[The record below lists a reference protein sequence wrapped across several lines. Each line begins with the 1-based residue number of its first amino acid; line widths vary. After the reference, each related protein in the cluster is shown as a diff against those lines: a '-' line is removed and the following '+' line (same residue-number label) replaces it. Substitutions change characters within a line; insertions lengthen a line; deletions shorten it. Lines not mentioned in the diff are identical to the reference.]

1 MKNMIGINDMQM
13 RSNQRLL
20 FMLCLC
26 LLIVC
31 GCSKQ
36 ARTVPMKEESI
47 LPAQEEHSIS
57 KQPEEALSRDEE
69 EDMRIQVIINDTPF
83 LAQLN
88 DTETAH
94 TFMAKLPLT
103 ITMEDLHSNEKYYYF
118 DTSFP
123 TAAQPVSNIQAGD
136 IKLFGGDCLVLFYKN
151 FPTTYSYTSL
161 GEIENPEGLLTAVGS
176 GSVTVHFEKVE

>member
-1 MKNMIGINDMQM
+1 MKNMIGINDMRM

-20 FMLCLC
+20 FMLCLS
-26 LLIVC
+26 LLLVG

-36 ARTVPMKEESI
+36 AETIPMEEESI
-47 LPAQEEHSIS
+47 LPAQEHSIS
-57 KQPEEALSRDEE
+57 EQPEEALSRDEE
-69 EDMRIQVIINDTPF
+69 EDMRIQVTINDTHY
-83 LAQLN
+83 LAKLN
-88 DTETAH
+88 DTEAAYA
-94 TFMAKLPLT
+94 FMAKLPLT

-136 IKLFGGDCLVLFYKN
+136 IKLFGSDCLVLFYKN

-161 GEIENPEGLLTAVGS
+161 GEIENPEGLLAAVGS
-176 GSVTVHFEKVE
+176 GSVTVRFEKAE